1 MWLKYFLRKRLGS
14 ECHSFLWK
22 YVHYVSTSILAYYFI
37 INCCL
42 QVLQIYVTPVGPHL
56 SLLRLA
62 LTGDIFFMHFLKLS
76 FKHTG
81 MKFSF
86 MSLCDFHD
94 SWGELAPL
102 QWNAYLWPNLREEL
116 NNQGQNTLMGIKLV
130 LHLKKATVLARTGQC
145 HRLAPTKY
153 KMG

>member
-1 MWLKYFLRKRLGS
+1 MYKISILIDSFAISKFIVVLLICASVQTVSLEFEKVTKITLMWLKYFLRKRLGS

-76 FKHTG
+76 FKHSG

-94 SWGELAPL
+94 SWGKLAPL
-102 QWNAYLWPNLREEL
+102 Q
-116 NNQGQNTLMGIKLV
+116 
-130 LHLKKATVLARTGQC
+130 
-145 HRLAPTKY
+145 
-153 KMG
+153 